1 MKKQSFFLGEA
12 MIFLAKKIKKGHFLE
27 RNTGREDLLPEK
39 LSKLFDYNARNVLG
53 NRNQLNAKGA
63 SDGSSEEEAR

>member
-1 MKKQSFFLGEA
+1 
-12 MIFLAKKIKKGHFLE
+12 MIFLAKKLKKSHFL
-27 RNTGREDLLPEK
+27 GGA
-39 LSKLFDYNARNVLG
+39 SKRTYFYDKKSSMLFDYNARNVLG